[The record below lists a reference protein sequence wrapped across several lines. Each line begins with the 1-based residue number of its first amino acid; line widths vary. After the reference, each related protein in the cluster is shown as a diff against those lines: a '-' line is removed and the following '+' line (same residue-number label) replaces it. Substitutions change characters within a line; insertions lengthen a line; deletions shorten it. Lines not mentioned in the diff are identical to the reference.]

1 MNFPDS
7 IKENKVFYADS
18 LSAQALK
25 SIPSIDRINTTSWGD
40 NIEKELKN
48 AILYPFVEKEDTIE
62 TDSLSNSFIV
72 SYDKS
77 HTPVQ
82 EKKNTSFQVDYFFIF
97 FIFLLIALA
106 MLKLQSKKTFSSIIK
121 SVFNAKYS
129 SALSREGDF
138 FKSRAFI
145 CVVIYSFLSLGLILY
160 SFFGDYLPVINEG
173 LKILYLIL
181 GVSLLY
187 LIKILTTHLLGVFFD
202 IKILIIKY
210 IHQILFANYYIGI
223 FIFPLAFIYHYF
235 PYAVILYLALLLLC
249 LLFIHKIIKGFF
261 IFRPKFQTYEI
272 FLYFCTIEI
281 LPILLIAKFLSNSL

>member
-106 MLKLQSKKTFSSIIK
+106 MLKFQSKKTFSSIIK
-121 SVFNAKYS
+121 SVFNAKCS

-138 FKSRAFI
+138 FKSRALF
-145 CVVIYSFLSLGLILY
+145 V
-160 SFFGDYLPVINEG
+160 
-173 LKILYLIL
+173 
-181 GVSLLY
+181 LLF
-187 LIKILTTHLLGVFFD
+187 TVFEFRTHIVFF
-202 IKILIIKY
+202 
-210 IHQILFANYYIGI
+210 
-223 FIFPLAFIYHYF
+223 
-235 PYAVILYLALLLLC
+235 LALFTRYQRRLKDT
-249 LLFIHKIIKGFF
+249 LFNTG
-261 IFRPKFQTYEI
+261 
-272 FLYFCTIEI
+272 
-281 LPILLIAKFLSNSL
+281 S

>member
-82 EKKNTSFQVDYFFIF
+82 EKKKHIISSRLFFYIFHFSFDCSRNVKI
-97 FIFLLIALA
+97 
-106 MLKLQSKKTFSSIIK
+106 
-121 SVFNAKYS
+121 SV
-129 SALSREGDF
+129 
-138 FKSRAFI
+138 
-145 CVVIYSFLSLGLILY
+145 
-160 SFFGDYLPVINEG
+160 
-173 LKILYLIL
+173 
-181 GVSLLY
+181 
-187 LIKILTTHLLGVFFD
+187 
-202 IKILIIKY
+202 
-210 IHQILFANYYIGI
+210 
-223 FIFPLAFIYHYF
+223 
-235 PYAVILYLALLLLC
+235 
-249 LLFIHKIIKGFF
+249 
-261 IFRPKFQTYEI
+261 
-272 FLYFCTIEI
+272 
-281 LPILLIAKFLSNSL
+281 